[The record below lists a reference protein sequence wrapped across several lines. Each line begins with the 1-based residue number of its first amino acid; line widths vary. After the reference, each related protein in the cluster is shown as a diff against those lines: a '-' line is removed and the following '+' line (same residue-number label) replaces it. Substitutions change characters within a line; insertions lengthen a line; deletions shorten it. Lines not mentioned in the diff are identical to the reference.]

1 MTNEELKAALSQR
14 QREVV
19 DVNIGQMSLRPTV
32 QEGGQYGVQVKTT
45 PKENSFTQISKAL
58 NQFPQIAGQYAN
70 IQRAAGAREIESLD
84 PKELEERAF
93 NGDQGAR
100 ETIFNRFK
108 SEGINEALFNAR
120 YETAIFPGLAAQEQ
134 VYKDMAPDDVEK
146 LFQDEAG
153 NPLESEDVI
162 EKLRV
167 EYGKKIPDDVKDNPN
182 QKVFY
187 NKLLRQLTGVATKSH
202 ALLEQKRQKFLDDSV
217 RGAIGTSADS
227 FSMPQ
232 VEVSADTN
240 VEVTDDAGVQLAS
253 VGRSLLPGLP
263 KDDAQPSVVRNKI
276 SIYSPQK
283 GGNLKKMEGGYKS
296 SVAGAD
302 GKSIVRTLEDFRKDQ
317 ENTVVTVA
325 GNPEFY
331 GRRYV
336 VESMTYQRPDGKQ
349 FTLKNVPVMVHDTGD
364 RFKTAPEGRFD
375 IPVERDTDDTTMEIN
390 EGLLKDISF
399 IRDKGSESGKP
410 VKVKRTA
417 KAQIEQRKQEVAF
430 KQEDGVDSIISAM
443 EQSLQ
448 IANTTPGSSLTN
460 KTNRT
465 SVEGAFTDKLQDMIL
480 NNEHVTVSE
489 FIDRARGVGP
499 NGEDVTP
506 KLFNGEPLSSS
517 MLSAL
522 ERGVRAQESYLKSDS
537 SLEKTK
543 EDKASLKRAF
553 RALRVITAYSAQED
567 PETTKEKMVK
577 AALAYDQESLDN
589 GHSQESLKEYQ
600 EAYALASRKLQSFG
614 GSQWNGVFTT
624 PGFTAKLV
632 ESNDP
637 GRQYVRASLSESEL
651 MRAADVAGVD
661 LSVLRDTPDDYDTW
675 SGGRKEK
682 WDDLTNGIT
691 LKAQSVAL
699 PLALEELAGYYQDAG
714 ERDPEVLISVR
725 DQDETG
731 KPLLNDDGTPKMTR
745 SNSLFQT
752 LLRKETNKA
761 LLGLIKDTKEQKR
774 LIEAANRI
782 KGRKAAAAKDPLER
796 RVESRK
802 LEEELGRTD
811 FLDKE
816 GRATRQYGKRDD
828 NFSGNDGNFIDRWVL
843 TAENSDALALM
854 GTQTETDTLA
864 SALENVT
871 GRVNKAYLR
880 SAAVKAAENNNKPLK
895 QKELILRLK
904 KQIKYTGVPMSTH
917 EEGMLV
923 KGTYQSPFIPS
934 YGTGKG
940 VGIGYG
946 VTRYASRM
954 EIDLNK
960 DDLYSDP
967 ATAKTHVYSFYA
979 TREAGFKETANVRLR
994 KLYNIYFNGQESTYP
1009 VESFIADQTALG
1021 KQLQIISSK

>member
-84 PKELEERAF
+84 PKELKERAF

-253 VGRSLLPGLP
+253 AARTVLPSLP

-283 GGNLKKMEGGYKS
+283 GGKLKKMEGGYKS

-430 KQEDGVDSIISAM
+430 KQEDGVDSIFSAM

-537 SLEKTK
+537 SLERTK
-543 EDKASLKRAF
+543 DDKASLKSAM
-553 RALRVITAYSAQED
+553 RALRKITLGSAKED
-567 PETTKEKMVK
+567 PETTKEKMTQ
-577 AALAYDQESLDN
+577 AALAYEKESHDN
-589 GHSQESLKEYQ
+589 GYSQESLKEYQ
-600 EAYALASRKLQSFG
+600 SAYDLASRKLQNFG
-614 GSQWNGVFTT
+614 GSQWDGLFTT
-624 PGFTAKLV
+624 PDFMDQLFKR
-632 ESNDP
+632 NDP
-637 GRQYVRASLSESEL
+637 ERQFARTLLSESEL
-651 MRAADVAGVD
+651 LRAAEVAGVD
-661 LSVLRDTPDDYDTW
+661 LSVLRDDLDDYETW
-675 SGGRKEK
+675 SGPRKK
-682 WDDLTNGIT
+682 RWADLTNGIT
-691 LKAQSVAL
+691 VRAQSIGL
-699 PLALEELAGYYQDAG
+699 PRALEALAGYYQDAG
-714 ERDPEVLISVR
+714 EQDPNVLISVP

-731 KPLLNDDGTPKMTR
+731 KLLLNDDGTPKMTK

-761 LLGLIKDTKEQKR
+761 LLGLINDTKEQQR
-774 LIEAANRI
+774 LISAANRI
-782 KGRKAAAAKDPLER
+782 KGPKAKAAKDPIER
-796 RVESRK
+796 LAQAEK
-802 LEEELGRTD
+802 LEKEVGRDD

-816 GRATRQYGKRDD
+816 GRSTRQYGNPDGR
-828 NFSGNDGNFIDRWVL
+828 FLSNDGDFLDRWVK
-843 TAENSDALALM
+843 TVTNPEALALM
-854 GTQTETDTLA
+854 DSQTEREKLDSDLD
-864 SALENVT
+864 NVFRRVTPKYLT
-871 GRVNKAYLR
+871 GAVAAIAREHKATKKLQLR
-880 SAAVKAAENNNKPLK
+880 SRLETQLK
-895 QKELILRLK
+895 YIGIPMGVHEEKLLIK
-904 KQIKYTGVPMSTH
+904 FKGGPAFDPEIYGSGVGFGEGKQIPSTV
-917 EEGMLV
+917 L
-923 KGTYQSPFIPS
+923 
-934 YGTGKG
+934 
-940 VGIGYG
+940 
-946 VTRYASRM
+946 
-954 EIDLNK
+954 DLNR
-960 DDLYSDP
+960 DDRYSQP
-967 ATAKTHVYSFYA
+967 ETAKTHVYNYYA
-979 TREAGFKETANVRLR
+979 VRDAGGRKPNYDKLNRLYD
-994 KLYNIYFNGQESTYP
+994 LYFTGQETTYP
-1009 VESFIADQTALG
+1009 RETFFADQEALG
-1021 KQLQIISSK
+1021 KQLKITSSK

>member
-70 IQRAAGAREIESLD
+70 IKRAAGAREIEALT

-134 VYKDMAPDDVEK
+134 FYKDMAPDDVEK

-153 NPLESEDVI
+153 NPLEAEDVI
-162 EKLRV
+162 ESLRV

-202 ALLEQKRQKFLDDSV
+202 AILEQKRQKFLDDSV
-217 RGAIGTSADS
+217 RGAIGSSADS
-227 FSMPQ
+227 FSIKP
-232 VEVSADTN
+232 VEVSSDDN

-253 VGRSLLPGLP
+253 AARTALPSLPE
-263 KDDAQPSVVRNKI
+263 DDTKPLIVRNKI

-283 GGNLKKMEGGYKS
+283 GGKLKKMEGGYKS

-302 GKSIVRTLEDFRKDQ
+302 GKSIVRTLEDFRKDP

-349 FTLKNVPVMVHDTGD
+349 FTLKDVPVMVHDTGD

-430 KQEDGVDSIISAM
+430 KQEDGVDSIFSAM

-480 NNEHVTVSE
+480 NNEHVTVNE

-506 KLFNGEPLSSS
+506 KLFNGEPISSS
-517 MLSAL
+517 MLSSL

-537 SLEKTK
+537 SLERTK
-543 EDKASLKRAF
+543 DDKASLKSAF
-553 RALRVITAYSAQED
+553 RALRKITLGSAKED
-567 PETTKEKMVK
+567 PETTKEKMTQ
-577 AALAYDQESLDN
+577 AALAYEKESHDN
-589 GHSQESLKEYQ
+589 GYSQESLKEYQ
-600 EAYALASRKLQSFG
+600 SAYDLASRKLQDFG
-614 GSQWNGVFTT
+614 GSQWDGRFTT
-624 PGFTAKLV
+624 PDFMDQLFKR
-632 ESNDP
+632 NDP
-637 GRQYVRASLSESEL
+637 ERQFARTLLSESEL
-651 MRAADVAGVD
+651 LRAAEVAGVD
-661 LSVLRDTPDDYDTW
+661 LSVLRDDLDDYETW
-675 SGGRKEK
+675 SGPRKK
-682 WDDLTNGIT
+682 RWADLTNGIT
-691 LKAQSVAL
+691 VRAQSIGL
-699 PLALEELAGYYQDAG
+699 PRALEALAGYYQDAG
-714 ERDPEVLISVR
+714 EQDPNVLISVP

-731 KPLLNDDGTPKMTR
+731 KPLLNDDGTPKMTK

-761 LLGLIKDTKEQKR
+761 LLGLINDTKEQQR
-774 LIEAANRI
+774 LISEANRI
-782 KGRKAAAAKDPLER
+782 KGRTAEAAKDPVER
-796 RVESRK
+796 
-802 LEEELGRTD
+802 LAQAEELEKEVGRDD

-816 GRATRQYGKRDD
+816 GQSTRQYGNPDSSFAGRDGD
-828 NFSGNDGNFIDRWVL
+828 FLDRWVK
-843 TAENSDALALM
+843 TATNPEALSLMEAQTPRKKLDSDL
-854 GTQTETDTLA
+854 D
-864 SALENVT
+864 NVFRRIT
-871 GRVNKAYLR
+871 PLYLR
-880 SAAVKAAENNNKPLK
+880 NAAVLVTSKARSPVKRLELRARLDAQLQHIGIPMEVHENNL
-895 QKELILRLK
+895 L
-904 KQIKYTGVPMSTH
+904 IKYPVFSDGLSSLSSLDINR
-917 EEGMLV
+917 ED
-923 KGTYQSPFIPS
+923 
-934 YGTGKG
+934 
-940 VGIGYG
+940 
-946 VTRYASRM
+946 RYSQP
-954 EIDLNK
+954 E
-960 DDLYSDP
+960 
-967 ATAKTHVYSFYA
+967 TAKTHVYNYYA
-979 TREAGFKETANVRLR
+979 VRDAIGR
-994 KLYNIYFNGQESTYP
+994 KGLFEPNYDKLNRLYDLYFTGQEAAYP
-1009 VESFIADQTALG
+1009 RETFFADQEALG
-1021 KQLQIISSK
+1021 KQLKINSSK

>member
-1 MTNEELKAALSQR
+1 MTNEELKEALSQ
-14 QREVV
+14 QKREVV
-19 DVNIGQMSLRPTV
+19 DANIGQISLRPTV
-32 QEGGQYGVQVKTT
+32 QQGGQYGVQVKTT
-45 PKENSFTQISKAL
+45 PKENAFTQLSKAL
-58 NQFPQIAGQYAN
+58 NQFPQIAGQFAN
-70 IQRAAGAREIESLD
+70 IQRAAGTREIEALD
-84 PKELEERAF
+84 PKELEQRAL

-134 VYKDMAPDDVEK
+134 VYKEMDPDQVEK

-162 EKLRV
+162 ENLRV
-167 EYGKKIPDDVKDNPN
+167 EYSKKIPDDVKDNPN
-182 QKVFY
+182 QQVFY

-217 RGAIGTSADS
+217 RGSIATDADS
-227 FSMPQ
+227 FEIRQ
-232 VEVSADTN
+232 FEVSTDTN
-240 VEVTDDAGVQLAS
+240 AEVTDDAGVNA
-253 VGRSLLPGLP
+253 VIGAGRSVLPSLTNTEP
-263 KDDAQPSVVRNKI
+263 PVVRNKI
-276 SIYSPQK
+276 SIYAPQK
-283 GGNLKKMEGGYKS
+283 GGKLKKMEGGYKS
-296 SVAGAD
+296 SVPGAD
-302 GKSIVRTLEDFRKDQ
+302 GKSIVRTLEDFRKDP

-336 VESMTYQRPDGKQ
+336 VDSMTYQRPDGKQ
-349 FTLKNVPVMVHDTGD
+349 HTLKNVPVMVHDTGG
-364 RFKTAPEGRFD
+364 RFKMTPEGRFD
-375 IPVERDTDDTTMEIN
+375 IPVERDTDNRTMAIN

-417 KAQIEQRKQEVAF
+417 KEHIEQRKQEVSF
-430 KQEDGVDSIISAM
+430 KQEDAVSSIFSAM
-443 EQSLQ
+443 EQSFAQ
-448 IANTTPGSSLTN
+448 ATTTPGSSLAD
-460 KTNRT
+460 KTIRT
-465 SVEGAFTDKLQDMIL
+465 DVEGAFTDKLQDMIL

-489 FIDRARGVGP
+489 FLDRARGVGP
-499 NGEDVTP
+499 KGEAVTP

-522 ERGVRAQESYLKSDS
+522 ERGVRAQENYLKTDS

-543 EDKASLKRAF
+543 EDTDSLKRAF

-624 PGFTAKLV
+624 PGFMDQLV
-632 ESNDP
+632 KRNDP
-637 GRQYVRASLSESEL
+637 GRQYISSLLSESEL

-691 LKAQSVAL
+691 IKAQSVAL
-699 PLALEELAGYYQDAG
+699 PLALEELAGLYQDVG

-774 LIEAANRI
+774 LIESANRI
-782 KGRKAAAAKDPLER
+782 KGRKAEASTDPMER
-796 RVESRK
+796 RAEAVKR
-802 LEEELGRTD
+802 EEEFGRSD
-811 FLDKE
+811 FLDRE
-816 GRATRQYGKRDD
+816 GKATRQYGKRDD
-828 NFSGNDGNFIDRWVL
+828 DFSGNDGDFLDRWVK
-843 TAENSDALALM
+843 TAENSEALTLMEAQTDKDA
-854 GTQTETDTLA
+854 LA
-864 SALENVT
+864 SALENVS

-880 SAAVKAAENNNKPLK
+880 SAAVKVAENNNKPLK
-895 QKELILRLK
+895 QLELISRLN
-904 KQIKYTGVPMSTH
+904 KQIKYTGVPMTTH

-923 KGTYQSPFIPS
+923 KGTYQSPFLQS

-940 VGIGYG
+940 TGIGYG
-946 VTRYASRM
+946 VTRYASST
-954 EIDLNK
+954 EIDINK
-960 DDLYSDP
+960 NDLYSDP
-967 ATAKTHVYSFYA
+967 STAKTHVYSFYA
-979 TREAGFKETANVRLR
+979 TREAGFKDSKYERLT
-994 KLYNIYFNGQESTYP
+994 KLYNIYFQGQEDTYSK
-1009 VESFIADQTALG
+1009 ETFIADQTALG
-1021 KQLQIISSK
+1021 KHLQIISAK